1 MNILPFLMYV
11 LGAFACIYADLH
23 FRRRFEYHLIQTYV
37 PSTLIVMLS
46 WVSFW
51 IDIEAVPARISLGL
65 LTVLTITTMA
75 SGTAARLPK
84 VSYIKA
90 LDAWMVACLIFV
102 FGALIEY
109 SAVNVLSRK
118 RKNAIQ
124 KKLDSTP
131 TDGSHWFNVLNTG
144 ATMAF
149 MGNKVDVTVLKFVT

>member
-1 MNILPFLMYV
+1 MNIFPLLS
-11 LGAFACIYADLH
+11 GSFACIYSNIH
-23 FRRRFEYHLIQTYV
+23 FKRRFEYHLIQTYV

-51 IDIEAVPARISLGL
+51 IDTDAVPARISLGL
-65 LTVLTITTMA
+65 LSVLTITTMA

-109 SAVNVLSRK
+109 SAVNVLSR
-118 RKNAIQ
+118 RTKNQLQ
-124 KKLDSTP
+124 KQLRRHMDMTQGQQAP
-131 TDGSHWFNVLNTG
+131 PWLNMFQAGTQ
-144 ATMAF
+144 MA
-149 MGNKVDVTVLKFVT
+149 MLKANKVKT